1 MYQEIKG
8 RETVKLSS
16 TRFRFTGGG
25 PTALKEACV
34 CIGTFVPAAY
44 SDRD

>member
-1 MYQEIKG
+1 MYQEIKR

-25 PTALKEACV
+25 PTALKEARV
-34 CIGTFVPAAY
+34 CIGTFVPAVY
-44 SDRD
+44 SDRY